1 MRPIFANDVIQI
13 EISNNCHLSCRHCT
27 RHVGHHR
34 NVFNMTLD
42 FARKAILSLEGFP
55 GTIGMMGGDPAM
67 HPKFEEMCALW
78 EELIPRER
86 RGFWTAGFKWDQ
98 HEKTI
103 YRVFDKNQ
111 IHYNDHIAYDG
122 KHTPLL
128 VAIDDVVHDEELK
141 RELID
146 KCGFQEHWSASI
158 TPKGGFFCE
167 IAASLD
173 WLMQGP
179 GGYEIEPGWWKKTPA
194 EFKDQ
199 VDRYCGMCSGAIPM
213 PAYTDGRGG
222 RDGPTVEAISPSN
235 LERLKALGSPKVAR
249 GHYEVWD
256 KEITREDVEKYD
268 TRNRRGFRT
277 FVARSPDDV
286 LKAVV
291 GHEKCPS
298 VEDIANRFKPVKKS
312 A

>member
-1 MRPIFANDVIQI
+1 MRPIYDNDVIQI
-13 EISNNCHLSCRHCT
+13 EITNACHLACRHCT

-34 NVFNMTLD
+34 NTFSMSVE
-42 FARKAILSLEGFP
+42 FAEKAIDSLEGFP
-55 GTIGMMGGDPAM
+55 GIRGMMGGEPAM
-67 HPKFEEMCALW
+67 HPKFEEMLDLW
-78 EELIPRER
+78 ERKVPREK
-86 RGFWTAGFKWDQ
+86 RGLWTAGFKWDK
-98 HEKTI
+98 HEKRI
-103 YRVFDKNQ
+103 FEVFDKNQ

-122 KHTPLL
+122 RHTPLL

-173 WLMQGP
+173 WLMEGP
-179 GGYEIEPGWWKKTPA
+179 GGYPVEPGWWRKTPA

-213 PAYTDGRGG
+213 PEYTDGRGG
-222 RDGPTVEAISPSN
+222 RDGPTVEAISSSN
-235 LERLKALGSPKVAR
+235 LARLTALGSPKVAR
-249 GHYEVWD
+249 GHYTLWD
-256 KEITREDVEKYD
+256 KEITREDAEKWD

-277 FVARSPDDV
+277 FVARSPQDV
-286 LKAVV
+286 TAAVAS
-291 GHEKCPS
+291 HAACPS
-298 VEDIANRFKPVKKS
+298 AQDVANRFKPVKRS